1 MRVISLKS
9 NTKLIKGHEYIADS
23 FNNTTNGTGWV
34 SFIIKIRGFGS
45 YQCKNFSDINGNP
58 LPQVRYR
65 NPNIPRTEQFDC
77 RTLQINDIIV
87 CKSNRYKYLIKDGK
101 YRISE
106 VNIIS
111 NYHAIISNY
120 HALMKIEG
128 YNKWIGWNS
137 HNFRKLSL
145 QESRDLALSQIFDQP
160 ENFSV
165 DFIRKFDK
173 EKNQTKIL
181 LETIA
186 KSIIDKNRHYLDV
199 IDWGIHKEK
208 YQELKREDFSELLQ
222 KPLAEILELYENS
235 LKN

>member
-9 NTKLIKGHEYIADS
+9 NTKLIKGHEYIADY
-23 FNNTTNGTGWV
+23 FNNTPNGTGWS
-34 SFIIKIRGFGS
+34 SFRIFIRGFGS

-58 LPQVRYR
+58 LPQVSYR
-65 NPNIPRTEQFDC
+65 NPNTPTYTQFDC

-106 VNIIS
+106 VNII
-111 NYHAIISNY
+111 NNY
-120 HALMKIEG
+120 HALIKLEG
-128 YNKWIGWNS
+128 YNKWIGWRS

-160 ENFSV
+160 ENFHV
-165 DFIRKFDK
+165 EFVRKFDN
-173 EKNQTKIL
+173 EKNQTKVL
-181 LETIA
+181 LESIA
-186 KSIIDKNRHYLDV
+186 KSILDKNRHHLDV

-208 YQELKREDFSELLQ
+208 YQQLTREDFNDILQ

-235 LKN
+235 SNN